1 VRPAVRIECGAKSA
15 LDPYRSV
22 LIRPYVS
29 EDAPELNMS
38 VPDVTTIEPSRTFWD
53 KVVIVHGLRRW
64 REIPAELR
72 YDGQRISRHYYDLHF
87 LLNSPARPALEDQA
101 LGVDCVRH
109 ARMFFDRADFDLA
122 AARPGTFAIKPN
134 EGMLDPLR
142 RDYANTAPMIFGAAP
157 TFEEIMTSI
166 AEIDAAVNRLP

>member
-1 VRPAVRIECGAKSA
+1 
-15 LDPYRSV
+15 
-22 LIRPYVS
+22 
-29 EDAPELNMS
+29 
-38 VPDVTTIEPSRTFWD
+38 VTTIEPSRTFWD